1 VAKRLLVIVYP
12 GVAEWEVA
20 FPLFCLRPAITYE
33 FASVSDKRVRGA
45 MGFKIEAKMTIGEV
59 ALSDFDGVYLPG
71 GVHPRKGGFNR
82 DLCYDESLLS
92 LLRAFAEVG
101 KVVAALCGA
110 PLVLGAAGLLDGR
123 RFACEI
129 EEAQGWLDGGVRVAE
144 PVAVDGKILTASL
157 RGIIPFSASL
167 ARLLGEERTAQ
178 EIEGF
183 FASPRSELIGGWH
196 GTENETAGMGRRT
209 AGHR

>member
-20 FPLFCLRPAITYE
+20 FPLFCLHPTITYE
-33 FASVSDKRVRGA
+33 FASVSDKWVRGA
-45 MGFKIEAKMTIGEV
+45 MGFTIEAKMTLSEV
-59 ALSDFDGVYLPG
+59 DPSDFDGVYLPG
-71 GVHPRKGGFNR
+71 GVHPQKGGFNR
-82 DLCYDESLLS
+82 DLCHDEGLLS
-92 LLRAFAEVG
+92 LLRVFAKEG
-101 KVVAALCGA
+101 KVTAALCGA
-110 PLVLGAAGLLDGR
+110 PLVLGAAGLLEGR

-157 RGIIPFSASL
+157 RGIIPFAAHL

-178 EIEGF
+178 EVEEF
-183 FASPRSELIGGWH
+183 FVA
-196 GTENETAGMGRRT
+196 GRRLLC
-209 AGHR
+209 R